1 MVEFKAVIAD
11 PKARKTYQTTV
22 GGHHAN
28 SLVGKEIGDEFDGI
42 FVGLPGYKIQITGGT
57 DKAGFPMR
65 KDLKVQ
71 RRQKILLTDSQ
82 CFHPGHAGTR
92 QKKTVCG
99 RIISATIYQIN
110 MKIVSA
116 GSKPI
121 DQLLP
126 KEEAKK

>member
-22 GGHHAN
+22 SGQHAN
-28 SLVGKEIGDEFDGI
+28 QFVGKEIGDEVDGI
-42 FVGLPGYKIQITGGT
+42 FVGLPGYKVQITGGT

-65 KDLKVQ
+65 KDLNVQ
-71 RRQKILLTDSQ
+71 RRQQILLTESQ
-82 CFHPGHAGTR
+82 CFHPKHAGTR

-99 RIISATIYQIN
+99 RVISATIYQIN

-121 DQLLP
+121 ADLLP